1 MSFRISEGEI
11 RRRFVRLRNLERL
24 HAAVKARVVTLAMS
38 LKAERQKTHNLTT
51 LLAEKEARIAR
62 LEEELRDKEAQR
74 QELLRMAYKANRPS
88 GERQKPGKKPG
99 TPAFHRPLPREDE
112 ITERRTFSL
121 SRCPVCRHPVGPAVD
136 TAVKYEEDIDL
147 APRKLVKAYTIT
159 RHWCAHCEMFMKSA
173 RVPVV
178 SRIGLNVLGYILY
191 ARYRLRLPLNKIQE
205 SLLDLHDFRLSEGEI
220 VAQLK
225 EAESLFGKDFQAI
238 TELVKTARVVHADET
253 GWRMDGK
260 NWWLWVFVTE
270 QGIRYVL
277 EESRGGGVPRE
288 ALGDKQD
295 RVIISDGYAVY
306 TKLQGDQQQCW
317 VHLLRKAGEVSP
329 SLHTDLTTLYL
340 ELGRELTKPV
350 KERDPPRFMQRLH
363 AIIRKRYEDP
373 LAVKVQARIQR
384 HRDQLLTCLRYQGV
398 LPENNTAERA
408 LRSQVVMRKI
418 FGGSRSVAGARAHEV
433 NSSVIETKLRE
444 RPQAS
449 FLEVI
454 LPLLEKR
461 RSEL

>member
-1 MSFRISEGEI
+1 MPFRLSEGEI
-11 RRRFVRLRNLERL
+11 RGRFVRLRNLEHL
-24 HAAVKARVVTLAMS
+24 HAAAKARVVTLAIA
-38 LKAERQKTHNLTT
+38 LKAERQKTKHLTT
-51 LLAEKEARIAR
+51 LLVEKEVRIAR
-62 LEEELRDKEAQR
+62 LEEQLRDKEAQR

-88 GERQKPGKKPG
+88 GERQKSGKNPGAS
-99 TPAFHRPLPREDE
+99 AFHRPLPREDE

-121 SRCPVCRHPVGPAVD
+121 SRCPLCRHTVGPAVD
-136 TAVKYEEDIDL
+136 TVVKYEEDIDL

-159 RHWCAHCEMFMKSA
+159 RHWCAHCETFVKSA
-173 RVPVV
+173 QVPAV

-205 SLLDLHDFRLSEGEI
+205 SLVDLHDFRISEGEI

-225 EAESLFGKDFQAI
+225 EAKSLFGKDFQAI
-238 TELVKTARVVHADET
+238 TELIKTARVVHADET
-253 GWRMDGK
+253 GWRMDGR

-270 QGIRYVL
+270 KGIRYVL
-277 EESRGGGVPRE
+277 EESRGGGVPR
-288 ALGDKQD
+288 AVLGEKQD
-295 RVIISDGYAVY
+295 RVIVSDGYAVY
-306 TKLQGDQQQCW
+306 TKLPGDQQQCW
-317 VHLLRKAGEVSP
+317 VHLLRKAKEVSP
-329 SLHTDLTTLYL
+329 YLHTDLTALYL

-350 KERDPPRFMQRLH
+350 KRRDPPRIVRELD
-363 AIIRKRYEDP
+363 AIIRKRYEEP
-373 LAVKVQARIQR
+373 FAVKVQARIQR
-384 HRDQLLTCLRYQGV
+384 HRDQLLTCLRYRGV

-408 LRSQVVMRKI
+408 LRPQVVMRKI

-433 NSSVIETKLRE
+433 NTSVIETKLRE

-449 FLEVI
+449 FFQVI